1 MFPKAGVIMQG
12 SVLSNTR
19 AALPASPVSRVL
31 RRTGWQLLLAS
42 GLAVLFLVME
52 YDTRLDDTVTRLFYS
67 PSLQGFPLQDSVWLD
82 WLNHRLAKYGV
93 AACTLWLLASGL
105 MRRESRQVF
114 TSLMMMLGTAAVS
127 TLKAR
132 SAHSCPWDMA
142 AYGGNADHFPTLAAI
157 PLNAGPGHCFPGGH
171 ASAGFAL
178 MALYFYWQPSHPARA
193 RMALWGGIL
202 AGMLMGLGQIAR
214 GAHFLS
220 HNLWSGWVVWLVC
233 VVGFALFD
241 YRAARRR

>member
-1 MFPKAGVIMQG
+1 MQG
-12 SVLSNTR
+12 NVLTPQQGA
-19 AALPASPVSRVL
+19 AALATTFPVL
-31 RRTGWQLLLAS
+31 RRAAIQLTGLAL
-42 GLAVLFLVME
+42 LAVLFLLLE
-52 YDTRLDDTVTRLFYS
+52 YDTTLDDTLTRLFYS
-67 PSLQGFPLQDSVWLD
+67 PALQGFPLQDSVWLD
-82 WLNHRLAKYGV
+82 WLNHRLAKYAV
-93 AACTLWLLASGL
+93 AGCTLWLLYSGL
-105 MRRESRQVF
+105 RRRDSRRAY
-114 TSLMMMLGTAAVS
+114 TAGMMMLASAAVS

-142 AYGGNADHFPTLAAI
+142 AYGGSAEHFPTLAVT

-193 RMALWGGIL
+193 RMALWGGVL
-202 AGMLMGLGQIAR
+202 AGMLMGLGQVAR

-233 VVGFALFD
+233 VLGFAVFD
-241 YRAARRR
+241 YRAARRG